1 MPKKKTNFQPA
12 LEKGKKEFL
21 DMWNTEEAKH
31 KLPELCGCTI
41 EDGSVRLRYFNTLCS
56 VTVPECSVRP
66 ADLKLYEQILLLHY
80 LARPVSYDGPLPT
93 RREEQKWITFKQLPN
108 AEFYNATYQK
118 RGPNIILSAFAKRP
132 ALLVKAGEAMGG
144 THGNYGDYSVV
155 VSPLPRIDAMAVLYA
170 GDDELP
176 PAAEILFPADIHR
189 YLPLEDTAVLS
200 GIIAVRLMKAA
211 EGGAD

>member
-1 MPKKKTNFQPA
+1 MPEKKTNFQPA
-12 LEKGKKEFL
+12 MNKGEEELRKVWNSDEKK
-21 DMWNTEEAKH
+21 AAI
-31 KLPELCGCTI
+31 PELCGCTVDKNGI
-41 EDGSVRLRYFNTLCS
+41 RLLYFKARCS
-56 VTVPECSVRP
+56 IDMPDCEISP
-66 ADLKLYEQILLLHY
+66 ADLKLYEKILLLHY
-80 LARPVSYDGPLPT
+80 LSRPLSFNGALPPP
-93 RREEQKWITFKQLPN
+93 REEQKWITFKQLPN

-132 ALLVKAGEAMGG
+132 DRLVEAGKNMGG
-144 THGNYGDYSVV
+144 EKGSYGDYSVV
-155 VSPLPRIDAMAVLYA
+155 VSPLPKIDAMAVLYA

-211 EGGAD
+211 DGGNK